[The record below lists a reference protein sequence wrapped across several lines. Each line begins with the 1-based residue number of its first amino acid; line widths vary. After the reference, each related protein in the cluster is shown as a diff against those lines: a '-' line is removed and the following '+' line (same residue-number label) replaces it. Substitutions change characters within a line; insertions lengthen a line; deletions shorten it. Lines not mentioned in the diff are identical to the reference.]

1 MSVNTSRRKEEL
13 VDLEGWIEASAL
25 MSVDMIRR
33 LGVEAITGES
43 RFLMKVLSDS
53 ELSSYS
59 GTRLAGYLTLWID
72 AVVEQ
77 IEP

>member
-1 MSVNTSRRKEEL
+1 ML
-13 VDLEGWIEASAL
+13 VD
-25 MSVDMIRR
+25 MTRH
-33 LGVEAITGES
+33 LGVETITGES

-59 GTRLAGYLTLWID
+59 DTRLAGYLTLWID